1 LLSVPSRCGEEKWM
15 REKASHRAQHP
26 PANRKL
32 VLYFPSPVKGKVL
45 ASKPV
50 SSPAINGLK
59 LRAVGTGSKIGSESQ
74 PKCRQST
81 VMTVCFSESR
91 GRPWG
96 ALESGV
102 EVQLRAKQVG
112 VASCSICW
120 SGQAGGAKSRT
131 EIPWAF
137 ANAKIG
143 SPWHRCGGASGS
155 CICHTA
161 GGPRLPVINEIT
173 RKMIA
178 TTKST

>member
-1 LLSVPSRCGEEKWM
+1 MLRRCGEEKRM
-15 REKASHRAQHP
+15 REEDSRREQHP

-32 VLYFPSPVKGKVL
+32 VLYFPSPAMGTVL
-45 ASKPV
+45 AGKPA
-50 SSPAINGLK
+50 SSPAANGLK
-59 LRAVGTGSKIGSESQ
+59 LRAVRTGSKIGSKSQ
-74 PKCRQST
+74 PKCRHST
-81 VMTVCFSESR
+81 VVTVCFSESR

-96 ALESGV
+96 ALESGE
-102 EVQLRAKQVG
+102 EVLLCAKQVG
-112 VASCSICW
+112 VASCTICW
-120 SGQAGGAKSRT
+120 SGQAGGAKSPT

-155 CICHTA
+155 CISHTA
-161 GGPRLPVINEIT
+161 GGPRLPVTNEIT